1 MQCLCSEV
9 RSVTAHINNSHPELD
24 NQTNVGLSSENKRNK
39 GGTRENYFYSCKTP
53 LFLFL
58 VNFMT
63 VWLLPVSWIFIYFFV
78 IHLFHHV

>member
-39 GGTRENYFYSCKTP
+39 GGTRENYFIQ
-53 LFLFL
+53 L
-58 VNFMT
+58 
-63 VWLLPVSWIFIYFFV
+63 
-78 IHLFHHV
+78 